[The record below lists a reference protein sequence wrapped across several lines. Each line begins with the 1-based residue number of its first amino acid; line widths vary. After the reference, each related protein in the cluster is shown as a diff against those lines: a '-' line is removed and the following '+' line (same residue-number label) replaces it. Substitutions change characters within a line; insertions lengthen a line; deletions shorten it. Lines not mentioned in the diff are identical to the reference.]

1 MKVQEIEELRALCEE
16 LGETAIVARI
26 DSFMRLN
33 EGLETKKGKEFI
45 EVSILGFAEG
55 LLVSLKRKYPENEK
69 IRKLLERVNERRA
82 ELDAKFR
89 KAKPPIFEGAE

>member
-69 IRKLLERVNERRA
+69 IRKLLERVSERRA
-82 ELDAKFR
+82 GLDEQFR
-89 KAKPPIFEGAE
+89 RAKPPIFEGAE